1 MVKAAKSPASFE
13 AGLAELEGLI
23 AALESGSAP
32 LEDSLAKYQRGVE
45 LLRFCEAKLA
55 DAEQRVR
62 VLEGDD
68 LKPFNPGEES

>member
-1 MVKAAKSPASFE
+1 MVKAAKLPASFE
-13 AGLAELEGLI
+13 AGLSELEGLI
-23 AALESGSAP
+23 VALESGGAP
-32 LEDSLAKYQRGVE
+32 LEDALAKYQRGVE